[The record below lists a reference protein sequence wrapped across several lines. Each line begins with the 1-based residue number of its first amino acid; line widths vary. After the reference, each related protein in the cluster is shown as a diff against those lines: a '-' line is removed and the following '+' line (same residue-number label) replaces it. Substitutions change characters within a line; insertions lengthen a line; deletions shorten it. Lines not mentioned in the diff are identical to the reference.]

1 MKKNWLLALALFVAT
16 AAGAATEVEGVAFP
30 DRTKLAETELTLNG
44 AGLRSKLFFKVYA
57 AGLYLV
63 ERQRSTE
70 EVLALKGPKHLHI
83 VTLRDLT
90 APQFADALV
99 EGLHKNLSEA
109 EAAPLQTRIE
119 QFKAAILALKN
130 APKGTA
136 IDIDWLP
143 NAGTRL
149 SFNGERRGED
159 IAGEEFYR
167 ALLRIWLGDHPA
179 ESGLKDALLGR

>member
-1 MKKNWLLALALFVAT
+1 MKKLLLAIALFA
-16 AAGAATEVEGVAFP
+16 AASAGAAIEVEGVPFP
-30 DRTKLAETELTLNG
+30 DKAKVGDSELSLNG

-57 AGLYLV
+57 AGLYLA
-63 ERQRSTE
+63 EKKNGAD
-70 EVLALKGPKHLHI
+70 EVLALKGSKRLHV

-109 EAAPLQTRIE
+109 ELAPLQPRIE
-119 QFKAAILALKN
+119 QFRASILALKN

-136 IDIDWLP
+136 IDIDWQP
-143 NAGTRL
+143 NVGTRL
-149 SFNGERRGED
+149 SFNGEKRGED

-167 ALLRIWLGDHPA
+167 ALLRIWLGEHPA
-179 ESGLKDALLGR
+179 EGGLKDAMLGR

>member
-1 MKKNWLLALALFVAT
+1 MKKLFLAVALLATT
-16 AAGAATEVEGVAFP
+16 AFAATEIDGVGFP
-30 DRTKLAETELTLNG
+30 DKAKLADTELVLNG

-57 AGLYLV
+57 AGLYLA
-63 ERQRSTE
+63 EKKAGAE

-99 EGLHKNLSEA
+99 EGLRKNLSEA
-109 EAAPLQTRIE
+109 EMAPLEARVE
-119 QFKAAILALKN
+119 QFRASILALKN

-143 NAGTRL
+143 ASGTRL
-149 SFNGERRGED
+149 SFNGEKRGDD
-159 IAGEEFYR
+159 IAGEDFYR
-167 ALLRIWLGDHPA
+167 ALLRIWLGQHPA
-179 ESGLKDALLGR
+179 QSDLKEALLGH

>member
-1 MKKNWLLALALFVAT
+1 MKNWFLAVALFAAT
-16 AAGAATEVEGVAFP
+16 AAGAATEVEGVVFP
-30 DRTKLAETELTLNG
+30 DKTKVADTELALNG

-63 ERQRSTE
+63 EKQRGTDE
-70 EVLALKGPKHLHI
+70 ILALKGPKHLHI
-83 VTLRDLT
+83 VTLRDMT

-109 EAAPLQTRIE
+109 EAAPLQARIE
-119 QFKAAILALKN
+119 QFKAAILALKS
-130 APKGTA
+130 APKGTV

-149 SFNGERRGED
+149 NCNGERRGED

-179 ESGLKDALLGR
+179 ESILKEALLGR

>member
-1 MKKNWLLALALFVAT
+1 MKNWFLVLALFAAT
-16 AAGAATEVEGVAFP
+16 SAGAATEIEGVPFSDKARVA
-30 DRTKLAETELTLNG
+30 DTDLALNG

-63 ERQRSTE
+63 EKRHGPE
-70 EVLALKGPKHLHI
+70 EILALKGPKHLHI

-99 EGLHKNLSEA
+99 EGLQKNLSEA
-109 EAAPLQTRIE
+109 EVAPLQARID
-119 QFKAAILALKN
+119 QFKASILALKN

-149 SFNGERRGED
+149 SFNGEKRGDD

>member
-1 MKKNWLLALALFVAT
+1 MKNWFLAIALLAAT
-16 AAGAATEVEGVAFP
+16 AAGAATDIEGVAFP
-30 DRTKLAETELTLNG
+30 DRAKLGDAELTLNG

-57 AGLYLV
+57 AGLYLAEKKHGV
-63 ERQRSTE
+63 D

-90 APQFADALV
+90 APQFADALE
-99 EGLHKNLSEA
+99 EGLHKNLSET
-109 EAAPLQTRIE
+109 ELAPLQPRIE

-130 APKGTA
+130 APKGAA

-149 SFNGERRGED
+149 SFNGEKRGDD

-167 ALLRIWLGDHPA
+167 ALLRIWLGEHPA
-179 ESGLKDALLGR
+179 QGELKEALLGR